1 MGGGGGVGGA
11 ASAAAGHGGAGRR
24 CGGEAGAEPA
34 SLCGLARA
42 VFVPAPSGEPCR
54 APVGRQFVGAGQ
66 GSVCRGGGG
75 GGRPLP
81 GEGPRGGPPSAAR
94 ENSE

>member
-75 GGRPLP
+75 GRPLP
-81 GEGPRGGPPSAAR
+81 GEGPRGAPPSAAR